1 MPGATI
7 ESKCIRCG
15 YFVNDEAAREGSLE
29 PVFRLCYNHPMKL
42 RGDYPFQ
49 APPERLWEALMDL
62 DLVRECI
69 PGVKSFTPLSADKYR
84 VEVSMRV
91 GIVSATYAGTLELA
105 DKSPPD
111 SYRMIVRGSGVRTN
125 LSAEGVITLRPEGDG
140 TSLSFNGDVQV
151 TGMLARTGQRLMTNV
166 AQQQIG
172 RFFKCLDS
180 KIE

>member
-1 MPGATI
+1 
-7 ESKCIRCG
+7 
-15 YFVNDEAAREGSLE
+15 
-29 PVFRLCYNHPMKL
+29 MKL
-42 RGDYPFQ
+42 QGDYPFQ
-49 APPERLWEALMDL
+49 APPERLWDALMDL
-62 DLVRECI
+62 DLVKECI
-69 PGVKSFTPLSADKYR
+69 PGVKSFTPLSPDKYR

-105 DKSPPD
+105 DKAPPN

-125 LSAEGVITLRPEGDG
+125 VSAEGELTLRPEGDG
-140 TSLSFNGDVQV
+140 TTLSFNGDVQV